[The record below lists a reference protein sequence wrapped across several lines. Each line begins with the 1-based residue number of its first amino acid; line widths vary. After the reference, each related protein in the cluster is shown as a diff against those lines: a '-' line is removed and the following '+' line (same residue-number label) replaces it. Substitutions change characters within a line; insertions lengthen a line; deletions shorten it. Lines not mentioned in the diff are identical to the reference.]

1 MMTSTQE
8 RIDRYTQLGWW
19 GDTTVHELLWKN
31 AAAHPQRLAVADQP
45 NRETFTNGTAWRLN
59 YAELNA
65 AAVNLACDL
74 LDQGVCEGDAL
85 IVQLPNIAELVVT
98 YFAASMTG
106 AIVSPVPVQYGA
118 HELSLARTTLSPAA
132 MITIGRIKNT
142 PLART
147 ARDTM
152 PADVAVLA
160 FGECDV
166 PGVDQLELDC
176 RRHPENEERI
186 RQHLEASAVDANT
199 ILTICWTSGTTGTPK
214 GVPRSH
220 NMWLATGRNSSEAGQ
235 YRSGDRVLN
244 PFPLVNMAALG
255 GFFFPFNLYGCSLIL
270 HHPFDPPVFLKQ
282 MESEKI
288 TFTIAPPAVL
298 NQMAK
303 SAEMWNQFDFS
314 ELRCIGS
321 GSAPLAP
328 WMIRTFG
335 EEYGKEIINFY
346 GSNEGISLFS
356 TPDTATEPEVRA
368 SMFPRMGCE
377 DMPWDGVT
385 HNTVRTKVVR
395 VDTEEEI
402 TEPGQP
408 GELLFDGATVFD
420 GYFGM
425 TNEDV
430 FTSDGW
436 FRTGDLVEICG
447 DPPNYYRIVG
457 RCKDI
462 INRGGMK
469 ISPAEI
475 DILLEGFPGLS
486 EGAVCA
492 YPDETLGEKVC
503 ACVVAQPGA
512 EPPSLEEIN
521 AYLLEKG
528 LAKFKL
534 PERML
539 ILNALPRNPLGKVQR
554 HELEQQVKQ
563 ND

>member
-1 MMTSTQE
+1 MITSSRE
-8 RIDRYTQLGWW
+8 RIDRYTELGWW
-19 GDTTVHELLWKN
+19 GDVTVHELLWKN
-31 AAAHPQRLAVADQP
+31 TADHPERLAVADQP
-45 NRETFTNGTAWRLN
+45 NREDFTDGPPWRLS
-59 YAELNA
+59 YAELSA
-65 AAVNLACDL
+65 AAANLACEL
-74 LDQGVCEGDAL
+74 LDLGIAEGDAL
-85 IVQLPNIAELVVT
+85 IVQLPNITELVVV

-106 AIVSPVPVQYGA
+106 AIVSPVPVQYGP
-118 HELSLARTTLSPAA
+118 HELNLARTSLSPAA
-132 MITIGRIKNT
+132 MIGIGRMKDA
-142 PLART
+142 PLARI
-147 ARDTM
+147 ARETL
-152 PADVAVLA
+152 PEEVQVLS
-160 FGECDV
+160 FGN
-166 PGVDQLELDC
+166 PGVDGIRQLELD
-176 RRHPENEERI
+176 RQSRPSNEARI
-186 RQHLEASAVDANT
+186 RQHLEANGVNANS
-199 ILTICWTSGTTGTPK
+199 ILTVCWTSGTTGTPK

-220 NMWLATGRNSSEAGQ
+220 NMWLATGRNSAEAGG
-235 YRSGDRVLN
+235 YRSGDRALN

-255 GFFFPFNLYGCSLIL
+255 GFFFPFNLFGCSLFL

-282 MESEKI
+282 IESEKI

-303 SAEMWNQFDFS
+303 SPELWNRFDFS

-356 TPDTATEPEVRA
+356 TPDNAAEPEVRA
-368 SMFPRMGCE
+368 SMFPRMGCA
-377 DMPWDGVT
+377 DMPWTGVT
-385 HNTVRTKVVR
+385 HETVRTRVVKVG
-395 VDTEEEI
+395 TEEEI

-420 GYFGM
+420 GYLGM
-425 TNEDV
+425 PNDSV

-447 DPPNYYRIVG
+447 EPPNYYRIVG

-475 DILLEGFPGLS
+475 DILLEGFPGLA

-503 ACVVAQPGA
+503 ACVVAQPGG
-512 EPPSLEEIN
+512 EPPRLEEIN
-521 AYLLEKG
+521 EYLLQKG

-534 PERML
+534 PERILML
-539 ILNALPRNPLGKVQR
+539 DALPRNPLGKVQR
-554 HELEQQVKQ
+554 HELEERVKE